1 MFIYIGQGGKIME
14 MMRVSSTSQPSK
26 VAGALT
32 SILREQKSVQIQV
45 IGAASLNQAMKAI
58 AIARGYIAP
67 GGYEIYCIPSFY
79 DLTIDDQVI
88 TSIRL
93 NVEMR

>member
-1 MFIYIGQGGKIME
+1 ME
-14 MMRVSSTSQPSK
+14 MIRVSSSSKPSS

-32 SILREQKSVQIQV
+32 SLLREHKTVQIQV
-45 IGAASLNQAMKAI
+45 IGAAALNQAMKAI

-79 DLTIDDQVI
+79 DLTIDDQII
-88 TSIRL
+88 TSLRL
-93 NVEMR
+93 NVEIK

>member
-1 MFIYIGQGGKIME
+1 ME
-14 MMRVSSTSQPSK
+14 MIRVSSSSKPSK

-32 SILREQKSVQIQV
+32 SLLLEHKSVQIQV

-88 TSIRL
+88 TSLRL
-93 NVEMR
+93 NVEMH

>member
-1 MFIYIGQGGKIME
+1 ME
-14 MMRVSSTSQPSK
+14 MIRVSSTSQPSK

-32 SILREQKSVQIQV
+32 SLLREYKNVQIQV
-45 IGAASLNQAMKAI
+45 IGAAALNQAMKAI

-67 GGYEIYCIPSFY
+67 GGYDIYCIPSFY

-88 TSIRL
+88 TSLRL
-93 NVEMR
+93 NVEMH

>member
-1 MFIYIGQGGKIME
+1 ME
-14 MMRVSSTSQPSK
+14 MIRVSSASKPSK

-32 SILREQKSVQIQV
+32 SLLREHQSVQIQV
-45 IGAASLNQAMKAI
+45 IGAAALNQAMKAI

-79 DLTIDDQVI
+79 DLTIDEQVI
-88 TSIRL
+88 TSLRL

>member
-1 MFIYIGQGGKIME
+1 ME
-14 MMRVSSTSQPSK
+14 MIRVSSRSQPSK

-32 SILREQKSVQIQV
+32 SLLREHPQVQIQV

-58 AIARGYIAP
+58 AIARGYVAT
-67 GGYEIYCIPSFY
+67 GGFEIYCIPSFF
-79 DLTIDDQVI
+79 DVVIDENVM
-88 TSIRL
+88 TTLRL

>member
-1 MFIYIGQGGKIME
+1 MCIRDRSK
-14 MMRVSSTSQPSK
+14 PSK

-32 SILREQKSVQIQV
+32 SLLREHKSVQIQV

-88 TSIRL
+88 TSLRL
-93 NVEMR
+93 NVEMH

>member
-1 MFIYIGQGGKIME
+1 ME
-14 MMRVSSTSQPSK
+14 MIRVSSSSQPSK

-32 SILREQKSVQIQV
+32 SLLREHKSVQIQV
-45 IGAASLNQAMKAI
+45 IGAAALNQAMKAI

-79 DLTIDDQVI
+79 DLTIDDQII
-88 TSIRL
+88 TSLRL
-93 NVEMR
+93 NVELK

>member
-1 MFIYIGQGGKIME
+1 ME
-14 MMRVSSTSQPSK
+14 MIRVSSSSKPSK

-32 SILREQKSVQIQV
+32 SLLREHKSVQIQV

-58 AIARGYIAP
+58 AIARGYIP

-88 TSIRL
+88 TSLRL
-93 NVEMR
+93 NVEMH

>member
-1 MFIYIGQGGKIME
+1 ME
-14 MMRVSSTSQPSK
+14 MIRVSSSSKPSS

-32 SILREQKSVQIQV
+32 SLLREHQSVQIQV
-45 IGAASLNQAMKAI
+45 IGAAALNQAMKAI

-79 DLTIDDQVI
+79 DLTIDEQVI
-88 TSIRL
+88 TSLRL
-93 NVEMR
+93 NVEIK

>member
-1 MFIYIGQGGKIME
+1 ME

-32 SILREQKSVQIQV
+32 SILREKKCVQIQV

-67 GGYEIYCIPSFY
+67 GGYEIYCVPSFY

>member
-1 MFIYIGQGGKIME
+1 ME
-14 MMRVSSTSQPSK
+14 MIRVSSSSKPSK
-26 VAGALT
+26 VAGDLT
-32 SILREQKSVQIQV
+32 SLLREHKSVQIQV

-88 TSIRL
+88 TSLRL
-93 NVEMR
+93 NVEMH

>member
-1 MFIYIGQGGKIME
+1 ME
-14 MMRVSSTSQPSK
+14 MIRVSSSSKPSK
-26 VAGALT
+26 VAVSLT
-32 SILREQKSVQIQV
+32 SLLREHKSVQIQV

-88 TSIRL
+88 TSLRL
-93 NVEMR
+93 NVEMH

>member
-1 MFIYIGQGGKIME
+1 ME
-14 MMRVSSTSQPSK
+14 MIRVSSSSKPSK

-32 SILREQKSVQIQV
+32 SLLREHKSVQIQV

-79 DLTIDDQVI
+79 D
-88 TSIRL
+88 
-93 NVEMR
+93 

>member
-1 MFIYIGQGGKIME
+1 MTHIIFYNHNL
-14 MMRVSSTSQPSK
+14 SSSSSKPSK

-32 SILREQKSVQIQV
+32 SLLREHKSVQIQV

-88 TSIRL
+88 TSLRL
-93 NVEMR
+93 NVEMH

>member
-1 MFIYIGQGGKIME
+1 ME
-14 MMRVSSTSQPSK
+14 MIRVSSSSKPSK

-32 SILREQKSVQIQV
+32 RLLREHKSVQIQV
-45 IGAASLNQAMKAI
+45 MGAASLNQAMKAI

-88 TSIRL
+88 TSLRL
-93 NVEMR
+93 NVEMH